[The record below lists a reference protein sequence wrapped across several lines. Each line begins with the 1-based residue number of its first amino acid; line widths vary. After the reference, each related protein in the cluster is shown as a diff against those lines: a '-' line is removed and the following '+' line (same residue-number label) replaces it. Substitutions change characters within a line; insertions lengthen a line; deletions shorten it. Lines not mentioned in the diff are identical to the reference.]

1 MRLSVR
7 KKVLFPQPDGPM
19 SAVTWPGAMSRFT
32 PSRTFLV
39 PNQQATFV
47 AVKPAALWPGSSN
60 EMSDDIFV
68 ELVELVSIDVMPIP
82 FS

>member
-19 SAVTWPGAMSRFT
+19 SAVTWPGAISRLT

-39 PNQQATFV
+39 PNQQATLV

-60 EMSDDIFV
+60 EMSDDIVV